1 MAEREMKALR
11 LHPPGTPQALKY
23 GGAPRPQPGLG
34 EVLIRV
40 VATAITVNELIW
52 TNTRK
57 RTLPV
62 SGHDVSDTIGEEV
75 KNFKV
80 RDHVFALTS
89 FSRDG
94 SAAECVDALPSDL
107 APKPKGLTH
116 EQAAAVPLSALTAW
130 QALFVH
136 AELKA
141 G

>member
-11 LHPPGTPQALKY
+11 LHPPGAPQALKY
-23 GGAPRPQPGLG
+23 EGAPGPQPGLG
-34 EVLIRV
+34 
-40 VATAITVNELIW
+40 
-52 TNTRK
+52 
-57 RTLPV
+57 
-62 SGHDVSDTIGEEV
+62 HDVSGSFDTIGEEV

-80 RDHVFALTS
+80 GDHVFALTS
-89 FSRDG
+89 FLRDG
-94 SAAECVDALPSDL
+94 SAAEYVDALPSEL